1 MQNIK
6 QPFLIEFPTNGGLE
20 LGYLSIAEE
29 VKLFPFSV
37 KRVFWA
43 YYTPDS
49 VVRGRHAHFET
60 EMVLIAVAG
69 TIIVTTEMHGEEPR
83 VFKLDKPNKGIYLPK
98 LCWHTMQYSHNAVQV
113 VLAST
118 IYSESDYIRSYEQ
131 FKQLSANP

>member
-1 MQNIK
+1 MQNIN
-6 QPFLIEFPTNGGLE
+6 QPFIIKFPTNGSLE
-20 LGYLSIAEE
+20 LGYLTIAEE
-29 VKLFPFSV
+29 LNLVPFSV

-69 TIIVTTEMHGEEPR
+69 TIIITTEMLGEEPQ
-83 VFKLDKPNKGIYLPK
+83 VFRLDKPYMAIYLPK
-98 LCWHTMQYSHNAVQV
+98 LCWHTMQYSHNAVQL

-118 IYSESDYIRSYEQ
+118 VYTEKDYIRSYEQ
-131 FKQLSANP
+131 FKQLTPNT